1 MVLFTLSNSL
11 GVVTTRLMVSTSE
24 GLSEHDIHPAILIEE
39 VEGVDLGDQCHVT
52 LITLCTST
60 CY

>member
-39 VEGVDLGDQCHVT
+39 VDLGDQCHVT
-52 LITLCTST
+52 QITLCTST